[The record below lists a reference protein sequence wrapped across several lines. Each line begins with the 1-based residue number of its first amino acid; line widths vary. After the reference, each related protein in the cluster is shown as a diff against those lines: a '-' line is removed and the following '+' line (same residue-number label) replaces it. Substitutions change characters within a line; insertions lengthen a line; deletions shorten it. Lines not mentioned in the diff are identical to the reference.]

1 MTNGENG
8 PANAA
13 TLAEVPTE
21 FEFIKR
27 LRERATQSSQSSQ
40 NNQLVAGIGDDG
52 AIIQSSGGK
61 DTIVAADLLVEDI
74 DFRRST
80 IPAYFLGHK
89 ALTVSLSDIAAMGA
103 RPRWCMTS
111 IGLPEDV
118 WQTEFLESFYDGLF
132 ELARQYDVQ
141 LIGGDTSRTPEKIV
155 IDSVLIGEC
164 SAGTAVRRSGAKAGD
179 QIFVT
184 GSLGGSA
191 AGLRLIERG
200 AHLGNQNLEGTETQA
215 LDQILLRH
223 LEPNARVGWGIVM
236 GQERLATS
244 MIDISDGLSSDLNH
258 ICGESGVGSLI
269 ESSLLPIDH
278 QVVEL
283 CGRRAL
289 DPLQLALHGGEDFE
303 LLFTVNPNDVSRLPK
318 RVDGVGI
325 TRIGEIRALSE
336 GVKIS
341 EGTRVWD
348 LTPEGW
354 KHF

>member
-1 MTNGENG
+1 MTNGENA

-118 WQTEFLESFYDGLF
+118 WHTEFLDTFYD
-132 ELARQYDVQ
+132 
-141 LIGGDTSRTPEKIV
+141 
-155 IDSVLIGEC
+155 
-164 SAGTAVRRSGAKAGD
+164 
-179 QIFVT
+179 
-184 GSLGGSA
+184 
-191 AGLRLIERG
+191 
-200 AHLGNQNLEGTETQA
+200 
-215 LDQILLRH
+215 
-223 LEPNARVGWGIVM
+223 
-236 GQERLATS
+236 
-244 MIDISDGLSSDLNH
+244 
-258 ICGESGVGSLI
+258 
-269 ESSLLPIDH
+269 
-278 QVVEL
+278 
-283 CGRRAL
+283 
-289 DPLQLALHGGEDFE
+289 
-303 LLFTVNPNDVSRLPK
+303 
-318 RVDGVGI
+318 
-325 TRIGEIRALSE
+325 
-336 GVKIS
+336 
-341 EGTRVWD
+341 
-348 LTPEGW
+348 
-354 KHF
+354 